1 MTRRYIVRKRQNQIL
16 YFETFLTAGILS
28 LILWTYFKY
37 HWAYMIIT
45 FGVFMFVFIYAFFE
59 WRLFRYIVTV
69 VFSMAYG
76 IIAFF
81 IGRVIDNETFTA
93 GVIFAFIA
101 YFISLIAHK
110 DHFDFLSNAKLIEY
124 EKHNY

>member
-1 MTRRYIVRKRQNQIL
+1 MTRKYIVRNRQNKIL
-16 YFETFLTAGILS
+16 YFETFLTAGLLS
-28 LILWTYFKY
+28 LILWTHFKY
-37 HWAYMIIT
+37 NWSYMIIT
-45 FGVFMFVFIYAFFE
+45 FGVFMFWFIYAFLK

-69 VFSMAYG
+69 MFSMAYG
-76 IIAFF
+76 IIAFV
-81 IGRVIDNETFTA
+81 IGRIIENDTVTA

-101 YFISLIAHK
+101 YFISIFAHK